1 MKRITSSTS
10 SKSHVTASS
19 YEEVNIDQMESL
31 TKALKS
37 ARDIMDRMDY
47 ITFQAVKDYCGNDF
61 YDDILE
67 SGRVLDLNF

>member
-1 MKRITSSTS
+1 MKRITSST
-10 SKSHVTASS
+10 KPAHKVTASS
-19 YEEVNIDQMESL
+19 YEEVNIEQIESL

-37 ARDIMDRMDY
+37 ARDIIDNMDY
-47 ITFQAVKDYCGNDF
+47 VTFQAVKDYCGDEF